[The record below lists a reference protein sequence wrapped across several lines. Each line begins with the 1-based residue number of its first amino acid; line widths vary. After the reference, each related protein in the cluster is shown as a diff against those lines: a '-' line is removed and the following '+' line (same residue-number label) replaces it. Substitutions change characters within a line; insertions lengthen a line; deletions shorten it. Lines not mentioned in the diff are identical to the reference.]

1 MKLPGNGV
9 MLLGFSIDGV
19 SNKDIDVIESQQ
31 YQMRRHCE
39 FQMCKNLC

>member
-19 SNKDIDVIESQQ
+19 RSNDIDVIESQQ
-31 YQMRRHCE
+31 YRKRRHCE
-39 FQMCKNLC
+39 YQMCKH

>member
-19 SNKDIDVIESQQ
+19 SNKDIYVIESQLF
-31 YQMRRHCE
+31 QMRRRCE
-39 FQMCKNLC
+39 FQMCKH